1 MPYIYA
7 VEELAYEDGV
17 PPQPGEIKGFI
28 IEYHAVSKEIAETHV
43 DGHWKLVSIH
53 GNNATGWV
61 KFNPK
66 KEAEI
71 VYGKGEPLPD
81 ATGTLL
87 AVGDFV
93 MTTIAKYA
101 DLYLCEVVSFTAQK
115 VRVRN
120 LRAGYSTILK
130 ETTDIVKVDNSLYV

>member
-7 VEELAYEDGV
+7 VEEVVYEDGV
-17 PPQPGEIKGFI
+17 PPKPSEIKGFSR
-28 IEYHAVSKEIAETHV
+28 EYHTASKELAETSEN
-43 DGHWKLVSIH
+43 GRWKLVSIH
-53 GNNATGWV
+53 GKPATDWV
-61 KFNPK
+61 RFNPR
-66 KEAEI
+66 KEAELI
-71 VYGKGEPLPD
+71 YGKGSPLHD
-81 ATGTLL
+81 VTGTSL

-120 LRAGYSTILK
+120 LRDGYATVLK
-130 ETTDIVKVDNSLYV
+130 ETTDIVKVDKSLYV